1 MFQFL
6 NRTSVSTCP
15 ILLLLVTLQV
25 AGCSSAEQR
34 AQSYYDHGTKLLAAH
49 NTQGAALEFKNAIRL
64 KKDFLPA
71 WRGLAQIEETDHHWA
86 QLVPVLRTIV
96 ELDPK
101 DADSKLKLARLLL
114 YGGAADQAL
123 KLASDLDE
131 TGNANVLALKAEIF
145 YKLKD
150 SSGAVREAQAALK
163 IDPSN
168 VGAMMVLAA
177 DRLDNGDPKAALQIL
192 DSDPVAHAND
202 LGVQLFKIKI
212 FEQLGDQPQIESQ
225 LQKLVALYPQEPAF
239 RQQLVKFY
247 IGQHRSNDAENE
259 LRAIAAADPKNTGA
273 VLDLVRFLYA
283 TKSLAAARTELTTR
297 ISAGGDVFAYQMALA
312 ELDFAQGNST
322 DSFKL
327 LETLASSSS
336 SSDQAET
343 AKMKLAEFNFEK
355 KNVDAADAL
364 VADILHNDSR
374 NIGALRL
381 RAQIRMDRGQFDP
394 AISDIREALN
404 DQPRSTD
411 LMLLLATAYERS
423 GSIELAE
430 KQFADAMKVS
440 DYDPNVGLNYV
451 AFLRRR
457 GSVQRAGDV
466 LADLA
471 GHRPN
476 NVAILSTLAEVKL
489 QLQDWAGAQEVG
501 DAIRRIGGSNGIADQ
516 IFGAALGGEKKFD
529 ASISAFQAAV
539 TDAPTAVQ
547 PMVLLVRELV
557 STKQTDRAITFL
569 QTVLKTNPA
578 NAEALVLLGS
588 VQLVNNAPDQA
599 MKSFTAAI
607 QAQPKDPAGYRAVA
621 DLYLSQHNKD
631 AALQTIQSG
640 LKQRPDNIAL
650 HMSSASILELQG
662 NYDGAISEYEYVL
675 NQQPGAMV
683 AANNLASLLS
693 DHRSDKASIDRA
705 QTLAVMLRKS
715 QVPQFKD
722 TLGWISYR
730 QGDLNA
736 AVPQLQD
743 AATALPDVAL
753 IHYHLGMAYLGVGQN
768 AKASDEFKIA
778 LTKAPNDDLA
788 ETIRTELKKI
798 TTQ

>member
-1 MFQFL
+1 MCIRDSL
-6 NRTSVSTCP
+6 
-15 ILLLLVTLQV
+15 
-25 AGCSSAEQR
+25 SA
-34 AQSYYDHGTKLLAAH
+34 
-49 NTQGAALEFKNAIRL
+49 
-64 KKDFLPA
+64 
-71 WRGLAQIEETDHHWA
+71 
-86 QLVPVLRTIV
+86 
-96 ELDPK
+96 
-101 DADSKLKLARLLL
+101 
-114 YGGAADQAL
+114 
-123 KLASDLDE
+123 
-131 TGNANVLALKAEIF
+131 
-145 YKLKD
+145 
-150 SSGAVREAQAALK
+150 
-163 IDPSN
+163 
-168 VGAMMVLAA
+168 
-177 DRLDNGDPKAALQIL
+177 
-192 DSDPVAHAND
+192 
-202 LGVQLFKIKI
+202 
-212 FEQLGDQPQIESQ
+212 
-225 LQKLVALYPQEPAF
+225 
-239 RQQLVKFY
+239 
-247 IGQHRSNDAENE
+247 
-259 LRAIAAADPKNTGA
+259 
-273 VLDLVRFLYA
+273 
-283 TKSLAAARTELTTR
+283 
-297 ISAGGDVFAYQMALA
+297 
-312 ELDFAQGNST
+312 
-322 DSFKL
+322 
-327 LETLASSSS
+327 
-336 SSDQAET
+336 
-343 AKMKLAEFNFEK
+343 
-355 KNVDAADAL
+355 
-364 VADILHNDSR
+364 
-374 NIGALRL
+374 
-381 RAQIRMDRGQFDP
+381 
-394 AISDIREALN
+394 
-404 DQPRSTD
+404 
-411 LMLLLATAYERS
+411 
-423 GSIELAE
+423 
-430 KQFADAMKVS
+430 
-440 DYDPNVGLNYV
+440 
-451 AFLRRR
+451 
-457 GSVQRAGDV
+457 
-466 LADLA
+466 
-471 GHRPN
+471 
-476 NVAILSTLAEVKL
+476 LAEVKL